1 MIYNYEIISFFTTTL
16 SGWDVTGYH
25 SRSLFIIKNRHN
37 FGHNL
42 RASLFVWPTGLNTMR
57 PIFFPSD
64 LQDDRINQIGRQKIP
79 LEPSGWPSFPR
90 LGHS

>member
-1 MIYNYEIISFFTTTL
+1 MNYNDEIINFFTITL

-42 RASLFVWPTGLNTMR
+42 
-57 PIFFPSD
+57 
-64 LQDDRINQIGRQKIP
+64 
-79 LEPSGWPSFPR
+79 
-90 LGHS
+90 

>member
-1 MIYNYEIISFFTTTL
+1 MNYNDEIISFFSTTL

-42 RASLFVWPTGLNTMR
+42 QVNDIYLSFEFLSIIKT
-57 PIFFPSD
+57 
-64 LQDDRINQIGRQKIP
+64 KISAVSCV
-79 LEPSGWPSFPR
+79 LIAAKSTQYDMWISYY
-90 LGHS
+90 

>member
-1 MIYNYEIISFFTTTL
+1 MNYNDEIISFFNTTL

-42 RASLFVWPTGLNTMR
+42 QVNDINSSFE
-57 PIFFPSD
+57 FPSV
-64 LQDDRINQIGRQKIP
+64 I
-79 LEPSGWPSFPR
+79 
-90 LGHS
+90 